1 MREGYIPIAV
11 RGQILYF
18 CIASLANIE
27 PTYQY
32 SLEWYTGLFVNAI
45 RKSEASKKLEKRLEN
60 LSEYFTYSLYANICR
75 SLLEKDKLLFSFVM
89 TIRLNQGA
97 GTIDYPEWYFLI
109 TGGVVVENPHKNP
122 AKEWL
127 SDKAWGELCR
137 LAELHA
143 FPGLRHNIMGSSDD
157 WKRIYDSAQP
167 EVEPLPGSWNDD
179 LSTFHI

>member
-1 MREGYIPIAV
+1 MILKKNRKIADETEKQIDLVREGYVPIAV

-45 RKSEASKKLEKRLEN
+45 RKSEASKNLEKRLQN
-60 LSEYFTYSLYANICR
+60 LSDYFTYSLYANICR

-97 GTIDYPEWYFLI
+97 GTIDYRN
-109 TGGVVVENPHKNP
+109 G
-122 AKEWL
+122 
-127 SDKAWGELCR
+127 
-137 LAELHA
+137 
-143 FPGLRHNIMGSSDD
+143 
-157 WKRIYDSAQP
+157 
-167 EVEPLPGSWNDD
+167 
-179 LSTFHI
+179 TF